1 MSIFKTMN
9 GRENEF
15 VKSIEEDS
23 YKNKVVVFHH
33 RLSLPLYKVYRNDE
47 GKAYMVDNNIG
58 PIDQIIILYP
68 FMKTYMSV
76 ELRYVGGCL
85 ALVITLPDKDYG
97 FTYSIHDTTIV
108 ID

>member
-1 MSIFKTMN
+1 MIVFKTMN

-15 VKSIEEDS
+15 VKRIEKDS
-23 YKNKVVVFHH
+23 YKNTVINFYHK
-33 RLSLPLYKVYRNDE
+33 LSLPLYKAYADDK
-47 GKAYMVDNNIG
+47 GKAYMIDNNMG
-58 PIDQIIILYP
+58 PIDQIMILYP
-68 FMKTYMSV
+68 FRKTYISV

-97 FTYSIHDTTIV
+97 LTHSIHDNTIV